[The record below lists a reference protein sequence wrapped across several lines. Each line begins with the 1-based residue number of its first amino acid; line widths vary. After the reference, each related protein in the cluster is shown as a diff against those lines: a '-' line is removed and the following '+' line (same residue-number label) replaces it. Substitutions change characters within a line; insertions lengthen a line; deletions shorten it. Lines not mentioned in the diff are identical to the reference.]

1 MGVSGR
7 DSRLADL
14 APTHACDHLL
24 NMCDRGLRQ
33 DAVPEIEDE
42 RTLGKRRKDII
53 DPTIE
58 R

>member
-1 MGVSGR
+1 MR
-7 DSRLADL
+7 
-14 APTHACDHLL
+14 
-24 NMCDRGLRQ
+24 DRGLRQ

-42 RTLGKRRKDII
+42 RTLGKRRKDVI